1 MKKLGLILAFLL
13 IVYPCYPNARTPE
26 NQVNKIIVFD
36 MNEDQR
42 NELLAQKGQSIT
54 IYSFIENG
62 DLKKTNEF
70 SISIPIRNIFTANNE
85 VFIFD
90 NKALY
95 LCEFSSDEIGLVKIA
110 NLDSM
115 IDLIY
120 NVYQNNNDLI
130 VTAAKIRAYEPLKLS
145 LVIVE
150 IDANKNTVLK
160 ELKTVDWIHSVY
172 TYNENGIKFA
182 VITGIQDK
190 LGKLMIYELKNNQL
204 NRISTNEIPNDIN
217 TLSYVLI
224 RNGIM
229 NFSGWYG
236 DIESDE
242 AFPGIFAFDL
252 KKQLFKTVIDTG
264 LIANSIEI
272 NDLNKDGRNDLIWA
286 DTKNIYV
293 ESNIID

>member
-26 NQVNKIIVFD
+26 SQVNKIIVFD

-42 NELLAQKGQSIT
+42 NELLAQKGQFIT
-54 IYSFIENG
+54 IYSFNENG

-95 LCEFSSDEIGLVKIA
+95 LCEFSSDEIGLIKIV

-150 IDANKNTVLK
+150 IDVNKNTVLK

-229 NFSGWYG
+229 YFSGWYG

>member
-26 NQVNKIIVFD
+26 SQVNKIIVFD

-95 LCEFSSDEIGLVKIA
+95 LCEFSSDEIGLIKIV

-190 LGKLMIYELKNNQL
+190 LGKLMIYELKDYQL

-224 RNGIM
+224 KNGIM
-229 NFSGWYG
+229 YFSGWYG